1 MLLKTLGIK
10 NENMKRIQDKLHK
23 IGTFDVSKTFLS
35 CSDDKIQ
42 ILHDGNNGMAYF
54 HEDVRSQ

>member
-35 CSDDKIQ
+35 CSDDKI
-42 ILHDGNNGMAYF
+42 
-54 HEDVRSQ
+54 